1 MAQTAAHLLTRRPDT
16 ERPVVPVMGE
26 LALQPGR
33 VHELCGADR
42 RTLAMMVAQKTDG
55 AIFWILP
62 GWQPDHIS
70 GQGAARFINPGR
82 VTFIRA
88 GNATDLLWTMEEVL
102 RSGVVPLVVADLPA
116 PPALTPIRRLHLSAE
131 RGAERGIAPLGLIL
145 TPGDGGSSGVETR
158 WRLDPALPDAMT
170 GAQKHRWRLSRLRA
184 RTLPPKSWGL
194 RATQAGF
201 CLIDLPESGADTP
214 ASDTATQPPLP
225 ATH

>member
-1 MAQTAAHLLTRRPDT
+1 MAQTAAHLLTRRPETD
-16 ERPVVPVMGE
+16 RPVVPVMGD
-26 LALQPGR
+26 LTLQPGR

-131 RGAERGIAPLGLIL
+131 RGAERGIAPLGLVL

-158 WRLDPALPDAMT
+158 WRLDPALPSATT
-170 GAQKHRWRLSRLRA
+170 GPDKHRWTISRLRA
-184 RTLPPKSWGL
+184 RTLPPATWGL
-194 RATQAGF
+194 RPAQQGF
-201 CLIDLPESGADTP
+201 EMINIRNNPRHIDPTVAADETL
-214 ASDTATQPPLP
+214 SP